1 MFGQLVESKRKRE
14 RTAGGVAVSVIVHAG
29 VLTVAAVATARGF
42 DAPQREPEPP
52 IIHFTPVPAPDGPPI
67 VRRGG
72 QRGATTRT
80 TAAPPLP
87 RRIDVTLPQVGAPAP
102 PIVDVDRGL
111 GALLATGHDLAG
123 SGTGRGDAGAG
134 GGAGSPSYVDTPAM
148 PRGHNPAP
156 VYPEVLR
163 AARVEGVVTAQFVVD
178 SAGRVDRRSIAFVG
192 EGNVLFER
200 AVRRA
205 LEQARF
211 TPAMLHGRP
220 VRMMMRQDFV
230 FRIVG
235 SERE

>member
-1 MFGQLVESKRKRE
+1 MFGQLVESKRRRE
-14 RTAGGVAVSVIVHAG
+14 RRAGGVAVSVIVHAA

-42 DAPQREPEPP
+42 DAPQRDSEPP
-52 IIHFTPVPAPDGPPI
+52 IIHFTPVPPPDGPPI

-72 QRGATTRT
+72 QSGGTTQT
-80 TAAPPLP
+80 TDAPPLP
-87 RRIDVTLPQVGAPAP
+87 RPIDVTLPPVGASDP

-134 GGAGSPSYVDTPAM
+134 GGSGSASYVDAPAS
-148 PRGHNPAP
+148 PRGSNPAP

-163 AARVEGVVTAQFVVD
+163 AARVEGGVTARFVVD
-178 SAGRVDRRSIAFVG
+178 STGRVDQRSIAFVG
-192 EGNVLFER
+192 EANVLFER

-230 FRIVG
+230 FRLVG